1 MPKRPTLKLPEVPKG
16 PRRIGLNLNLKESIM
31 DKQHELDLELEVV
44 DLGDAKALT
53 QGVPALVF
61 AEDNPLIQGRPEA

>member
-1 MPKRPTLKLPEVPKG
+1 
-16 PRRIGLNLNLKESIM
+16 M
-31 DKQHELDLELEVV
+31 DKQNESDLELEVV